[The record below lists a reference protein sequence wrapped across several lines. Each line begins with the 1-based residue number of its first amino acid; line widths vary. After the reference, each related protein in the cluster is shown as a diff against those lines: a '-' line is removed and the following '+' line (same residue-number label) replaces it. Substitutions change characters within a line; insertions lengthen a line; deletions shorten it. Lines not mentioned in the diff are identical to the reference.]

1 MSAIELADP
10 ARRQARTEAGTP
22 SPGPLAAGARLQ
34 EFEITA
40 VIGQG
45 GFGIVY
51 LARDLSLQRRVAI
64 KEYMPAHLAGRNPDG
79 AVRPL
84 TKGQAEVF
92 ELGRRS
98 FINEARMLARFKH
111 PGLVEVLRFWEQNGT
126 AYMAMPYYDGA
137 TLTQYLKRHPK
148 VATEAWLKKT
158 LKPLVDALGHMH
170 DEDCFHRDVAPDN
183 ILILKDGSA
192 VLLDLG
198 AARRVIAND
207 AQAMT
212 VMLKPGYAPIE
223 QYSDDPRFRQGPWTD
238 IYAMAAVF
246 FFAITGKPPPASAS
260 RVMRDSVSP
269 LASVQPTG
277 YSEGFL
283 RAIDQG
289 LSLQPEDRPRSI
301 ADFRALLYATPPAQP
316 PQQPRALKLPADPAE
331 ARAAAVDDPFAPP
344 AASRTP
350 FAAAVAAGVFAL
362 VAASLWYGM
371 QPQDEAEG
379 ARAAA
384 SAGAAAGTRPT
395 VTAPEST
402 PATAT
407 ATVPMVQP
415 AATPAAAEGTA
426 VPGDAPSAQAE
437 AAAGGSSAP
446 AASTT
451 KARAAPPGTAAA
463 ATAAATAATA
473 AAAPAKAAA
482 PANAPAKAAAA
493 AGTEARPAEPAARPA
508 ATATGTVV
516 LAVKPWA
523 DVRVN
528 GVSRGHSPPM
538 KQLTL
543 PAGRHTIELHNPA
556 SAPVRQQ
563 IEVRANQQIVVSQQF

>member
-1 MSAIELADP
+1 MSDIEPRRLRR
-10 ARRQARTEAGTP
+10 RRQARTEAGALSTRGR
-22 SPGPLAAGARLQ
+22 SPPAPDCRSSRSS
-34 EFEITA
+34 A

-64 KEYMPAHLAGRNPDG
+64 KEYMPAHLAGRNAEG

-137 TLTQYLKRHPK
+137 TLTQYLKRHPG

-246 FFAITGKPPPASAS
+246 FFAVTGKPPPASAS

-277 YSEGFL
+277 YSEVVPVRDRSGSFPAAGGPAAL
-283 RAIDQG
+283 DRRIPRAALCDAAG
-289 LSLQPEDRPRSI
+289 RS
-301 ADFRALLYATPPAQP
+301 RRSQTRTLKPPA
-316 PQQPRALKLPADPAE
+316 APAE
-331 ARAAAVDDPFAPP
+331 ARRRGRRRSVRTARPVARRRIRRGRR
-344 AASRTP
+344 SRR
-350 FAAAVAAGVFAL
+350 VRAGGRRRL
-362 VAASLWYGM
+362 V
-371 QPQDEAEG
+371 
-379 ARAAA
+379 RH
-384 SAGAAAGTRPT
+384 
-395 VTAPEST
+395 
-402 PATAT
+402 ATAGRGGRRT
-407 ATVPMVQP
+407 RRRRVQ
-415 AATPAAAEGTA
+415 
-426 VPGDAPSAQAE
+426 
-437 AAAGGSSAP
+437 
-446 AASTT
+446 
-451 KARAAPPGTAAA
+451 
-463 ATAAATAATA
+463 
-473 AAAPAKAAA
+473 
-482 PANAPAKAAAA
+482 
-493 AGTEARPAEPAARPA
+493 
-508 ATATGTVV
+508 
-516 LAVKPWA
+516 L
-523 DVRVN
+523 
-528 GVSRGHSPPM
+528 RG
-538 KQLTL
+538 
-543 PAGRHTIELHNPA
+543 
-556 SAPVRQQ
+556 
-563 IEVRANQQIVVSQQF
+563 